1 MEDRKRH
8 TLLWKGIR
16 PLTIL
21 TAKVLFNFDAD
32 ICREK
37 GPLIILPNHN
47 ADLDPLLVSYAFP
60 EPVYFVA
67 SEHIMRGKAGNFL
80 RWATDIIPRQKG
92 GNASGTVR
100 NILRH
105 LGNGHNVCLFPEGNR
120 SWDGETRPIT
130 PATGK
135 MVRMSGAKLVTYR
148 TEGIYFSSPRWSGC
162 SLRRGKARGKIVGVY
177 EPEYLKSITASAVQE
192 LIERDLYE
200 SAYTRQRKKPVKF
213 KGRHLA
219 EHLETFLFMCP
230 HCHAEGKMRSEGN
243 YFICEECGTKLR
255 YTEEGFFAG
264 ENCIFDSVLDW
275 SIWQRDRIKEKCS
288 AESDEP
294 IFVDSD
300 LELHSVSTAENK
312 KFLACGTMKLFR
324 DRLELPDG
332 TVIGVHNISG
342 MSILGA
348 QNLYFSSNNQNFLIT
363 SKKVRC
369 TSKYLTACKI
379 FDKSLQYGI

>member
-1 MEDRKRH
+1 
-8 TLLWKGIR
+8 
-16 PLTIL
+16 
-21 TAKVLFNFDAD
+21 
-32 ICREK
+32 
-37 GPLIILPNHN
+37 
-47 ADLDPLLVSYAFP
+47 
-60 EPVYFVA
+60 
-67 SEHIMRGKAGNFL
+67 
-80 RWATDIIPRQKG
+80 
-92 GNASGTVR
+92 
-100 NILRH
+100 
-105 LGNGHNVCLFPEGNR
+105 
-120 SWDGETRPIT
+120 
-130 PATGK
+130 
-135 MVRMSGAKLVTYR
+135 
-148 TEGIYFSSPRWSGC
+148 
-162 SLRRGKARGKIVGVY
+162 
-177 EPEYLKSITASAVQE
+177 
-192 LIERDLYE
+192 
-200 SAYTRQRKKPVKF
+200 
-213 KGRHLA
+213 
-219 EHLETFLFMCP
+219 
-230 HCHAEGKMRSEGN
+230 MRSEGN

-275 SIWQRDRIKEKCS
+275 SIWQNDRIKEKCN

-312 KFLACGTMKLFR
+312 KLLACGTMKLFR